1 MEQLKSLGISESDIG
16 TDIIE
21 SNEKKEVK
29 EKITFEVITVDALK
43 QDKAFKKLA
52 KKQLKELESLRSKNQ
67 KEKSMLLKRR
77 SAKDLVSK
85 SGKIQDENGMT
96 NDDSKKLKEMLERH
110 RNLEQELFDQQD
122 AVQTDT
128 LMRLLDAAQAQQ
140 RKEVESAL
148 EKQFKEPYATQAK
161 VSLETA
167 RSVQSDKNFNKKSQK
182 ARRLKEKNE
191 NNTKKFIQE
200 REALQL
206 EQDKER
212 KRLSKFQQKQ
222 KEELS
227 EEVSVNVSK

>member
-1 MEQLKSLGISESDIG
+1 
-16 TDIIE
+16 
-21 SNEKKEVK
+21 
-29 EKITFEVITVDALK
+29 
-43 QDKAFKKLA
+43 
-52 KKQLKELESLRSKNQ
+52 
-67 KEKSMLLKRR
+67 
-77 SAKDLVSK
+77 
-85 SGKIQDENGMT
+85 
-96 NDDSKKLKEMLERH
+96 
-110 RNLEQELFDQQD
+110 
-122 AVQTDT
+122 
-128 LMRLLDAAQAQQ
+128 MRVLDAAQAQQ

-148 EKQFKEPYATQAK
+148 EKQFKELYATQAK

-206 EQDKER
+206 EHDKDR

-227 EEVSVNVSK
+227 EEVSVNNVS

>member
-122 AVQTDT
+122 A
-128 LMRLLDAAQAQQ
+128 AQAQQ

-148 EKQFKEPYATQAK
+148 EKQFKELYATQAK